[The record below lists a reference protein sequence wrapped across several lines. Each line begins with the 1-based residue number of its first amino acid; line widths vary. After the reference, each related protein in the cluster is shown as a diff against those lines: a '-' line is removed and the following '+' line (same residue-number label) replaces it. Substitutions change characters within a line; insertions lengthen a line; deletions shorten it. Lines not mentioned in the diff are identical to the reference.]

1 MSPARKRLFLAAGVA
16 LVAVAAAWGWTTQR
30 GTPVDAV
37 AVQAQPLVRTVQFSA
52 RVATLS
58 RVEIGSTVTGRAE
71 AVPVREGDAVR
82 AGDLLVRLESD
93 EARAA
98 LAQAEAAQRQA
109 QARLAGLRGT
119 GRQALRATQDQA
131 EATLRQARAE
141 LERAQ
146 QLVAQGFVSAS
157 RLDEARRVL
166 DVAQAQRD
174 AAQAQVQANAEAG
187 TDLVQADTQLQAAHA
202 ATQAARA
209 RLEQTLL
216 RAPTNARVL
225 TREVEPGQIVQPGKV
240 LLRLALDG
248 PTQLKAQVDERF
260 LEQLAPGQ
268 PASVVADAHAGQP
281 FAAQLLSLSPLVDA
295 QRGAVE
301 VKLALPQTPP
311 AFLREDMTL
320 SVEVETGR
328 RERALVLPLSALQG
342 STPQGQAQVWV
353 AESGRARLRTVALG
367 LRTLEAAEVR
377 EGLAEG
383 EPVLLATNL
392 QEGQRVRPRL
402 QPAQASAL
410 ALWPR
415 ADRPSAATGGG
426 AAGGALANAMGR

>member
-1 MSPARKRLFLAAGVA
+1 MNQPKSPARKRQIVWAGIA
-16 LVAVAAAWGWTTQR
+16 LVAVAAVWGWTTQR

-58 RVEIGSTVTGRAE
+58 RVEIGSTVTGRVE
-71 AVPVREGDAVR
+71 TVRVREGDAVR
-82 AGDLLVRLESD
+82 AGDLLVQLESD

-109 QARLAGLRGT
+109 EARLAGLRGT

-141 LERAQ
+141 LARAQ

-157 RLDEARRVL
+157 RIDEAQRVL

-174 AAQAQVQANAEAG
+174 AARAQVQANAEAG
-187 TDLVQADTQLQAAHA
+187 ADLAQAEAQLQSARAT
-202 ATQAARA
+202 TQAARA

-260 LEQLAPGQ
+260 LAQLQPGQ

-281 FAAQLLSLSPLVDA
+281 FAAQVLSLSPLVDA

-320 SVEVETGR
+320 SVAVETGR
-328 RERALVLPLSALQG
+328 QARALVLPLSALQG

-383 EPVLLATNL
+383 AQVLLAPKL

-402 QPAQASAL
+402 QSPRPAPSSAQAGA
-410 ALWPR
+410 P
-415 ADRPSAATGGG
+415 G
-426 AAGGALANAMGR
+426 AAGAALSNAMGR

>member
-1 MSPARKRLFLAAGVA
+1 MSRPARKRLWLAAGVA
-16 LVAVAAAWGWTTQR
+16 LVAAALAWGWTTQR
-30 GTPVDAV
+30 GALVDAV

-58 RVEIGSTVTGRAE
+58 RVEIGSTVTGR
-71 AVPVREGDAVR
+71 VDTVRVREGDAVR

-109 QARLAGLRGT
+109 EARLAGLRGT
-119 GRQALRATQDQA
+119 GRQALQATQDQA

-141 LERAQ
+141 LARAQ

-157 RLDEARRVL
+157 RIDEAQRVL

-187 TDLVQADTQLQAAHA
+187 ADLVQAEAQLQSARAT
-202 ATQAARA
+202 TQAARA

-260 LEQLAPGQ
+260 LAQLQPGQ

-281 FAAQLLSLSPLVDA
+281 FAAQVLSLSPLVDA

-301 VKLALPQTPP
+301 VKLALPQAAP

-328 RERALVLPLSALQG
+328 RERTLVLPLAALQG
-342 STPQGQAQVWV
+342 GATADHSQVWV
-353 AESGRARLRTVALG
+353 AEDGRARLRPVALG

-383 EPVLLATNL
+383 AQVLLATNL

-402 QPAQASAL
+402 QPLRLAPSSAQA
-410 ALWPR
+410 
-415 ADRPSAATGGG
+415 AAPG
-426 AAGGALANAMGR
+426 AAGAALSNAMGR

>member
-1 MSPARKRLFLAAGVA
+1 MNKPSSPTRKRQIVWAGIALLAAA
-16 LVAVAAAWGWTTQR
+16 AVWGWTTQR

-58 RVEIGSTVTGRAE
+58 RVEIGSTVTGR
-71 AVPVREGDAVR
+71 VDTVRVREGDVVR
-82 AGDLLVRLESD
+82 AGDLLVQLESD

-109 QARLAGLRGT
+109 EARLAGLRGT
-119 GRQALRATQDQA
+119 GRQALQATQDQA

-141 LERAQ
+141 LARAQ

-157 RLDEARRVL
+157 RTDEAQRVL

-174 AAQAQVQANAEAG
+174 AARAQVQANAEAG
-187 TDLVQADTQLQAAHA
+187 ADLVQAEAQLQSARAT
-202 ATQAARA
+202 TQAART

-216 RAPTNARVL
+216 RAPTAARVL

-260 LEQLAPGQ
+260 LAQLQPGQ

-281 FAAQLLSLSPLVDA
+281 FAAQVLSLSPLVDA

-328 RERALVLPLSALQG
+328 RERALVLPLAALQG
-342 STPQGQAQVWV
+342 EASADKAQVWV
-353 AESGRARLRTVALG
+353 AEDGRARLRPVALG

-383 EPVLLATNL
+383 AQVLLAPKL

-402 QPAQASAL
+402 QSPRPAPSSAQA
-410 ALWPR
+410 
-415 ADRPSAATGGG
+415 G
-426 AAGGALANAMGR
+426 AAGAALSNAMGR

>member
-1 MSPARKRLFLAAGVA
+1 MNKSLSPARKRQTVWAGIA
-16 LVAVAAAWGWTTQR
+16 LVAAAAVWGWTTQR
-30 GTPVDAV
+30 GTLVDAV

-58 RVEIGSTVTGRAE
+58 RVEIGSTVTGRVE
-71 AVPVREGDAVR
+71 AVRVREGDAVR
-82 AGDLLVRLESD
+82 AGDLLVQLESD

-131 EATLRQARAE
+131 EATLRLARAE
-141 LERAQ
+141 LARAQ

-157 RLDEARRVL
+157 RIDEAQRAL

-174 AAQAQVQANAEAG
+174 AARAQVQANAEAG
-187 TDLVQADTQLQAAHA
+187 ADLVQAEAQLQAARA
-202 ATQAARA
+202 TTQAART

-216 RAPTNARVL
+216 RAPTAARVL

-260 LEQLAPGQ
+260 LAQLQPGQ

-281 FAAQLLSLSPLVDA
+281 FAAQVLSLSPLVDA

-301 VKLALPQTPP
+301 VKLALPQAAP

-328 RERALVLPLSALQG
+328 RERALVLPLAALQG
-342 STPQGQAQVWV
+342 GATETSSQVWV
-353 AESGRARLRTVALG
+353 AEDGRARLRPVALG

-383 EPVLLATNL
+383 TQVLLAPNL

-402 QPAQASAL
+402 QPSRLAPSPAQAAS
-410 ALWPR
+410 
-415 ADRPSAATGGG
+415 SG
-426 AAGGALANAMGR
+426 AAGAALSNAMGR